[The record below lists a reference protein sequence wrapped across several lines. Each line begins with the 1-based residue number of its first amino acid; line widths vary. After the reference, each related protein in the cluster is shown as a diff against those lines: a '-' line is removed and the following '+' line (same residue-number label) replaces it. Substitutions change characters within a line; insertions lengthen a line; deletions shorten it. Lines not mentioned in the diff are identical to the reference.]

1 VNEDRTTPGAMPER
15 GMPHLDEMTC
25 MLYIERQLDRA
36 RAQDVS
42 AHIQECDSC
51 RTLLRALE
59 RESRLLTRAML
70 EEEEPLPAR
79 LAQFQQRA
87 HRSMQWIW
95 GIAFG
100 LAATGI
106 YALYTT
112 YIVPWEAQLDQA
124 GFGSTN
130 LVSLLVFQGAFWKGW
145 QSMVTLLEVVA
156 MLTLGGF
163 GLAYF
168 RRRLRRGA
176 MMAIL
181 LAGVCSF
188 AAMTVPPASASDMR
202 KGDFVEVA
210 QGENIKGD
218 VFLFGHRARVNGTV
232 EGDVYMFSEDAVVNG
247 TVKGDVIAF
256 AQSLHVNGHV
266 DGNIR
271 SCSNNVT
278 VTGEVTRNI
287 LTFDEVVNI
296 DQAAKVGGSITV
308 FAKSLS
314 LDGQLGRDLTVF
326 SEHAGLSGII
336 GGSVKAKGNSLD
348 ISSSAQVDG
357 PVRFEGNHEPQVA
370 SGAKLASAVEFH
382 KAEHKPKYMEAHYY
396 LWQVIWLA
404 AFVLFGLVLFVLV
417 PQFAQE
423 AVNNVER
430 YGASFGLGVLVFFGV
445 PIAALIAC
453 ATVVGL
459 FIGLTTGFLWY
470 ASLYFAQLV
479 VGAMVGQWLMGRT
492 RELWPLIGRMVVGI
506 AIVRLATT
514 IPELGGWIKFGT
526 ILWGLGAISLAVY
539 RRFQPTISAGVPVGG
554 YVTSPLPPN
563 TTIGGAQPA

>member
-1 VNEDRTTPGAMPER
+1 
-15 GMPHLDEMTC
+15 
-25 MLYIERQLDRA
+25 
-36 RAQDVS
+36 
-42 AHIQECDSC
+42 
-51 RTLLRALE
+51 
-59 RESRLLTRAML
+59 
-70 EEEEPLPAR
+70 
-79 LAQFQQRA
+79 
-87 HRSMQWIW
+87 
-95 GIAFG
+95 
-100 LAATGI
+100 
-106 YALYTT
+106 
-112 YIVPWEAQLDQA
+112 
-124 GFGSTN
+124 
-130 LVSLLVFQGAFWKGW
+130 
-145 QSMVTLLEVVA
+145 MVTLLEVVA

-271 SCSNNVT
+271 SCSNNIT

-287 LTFDEVVNI
+287 LTFNEVVNI

-326 SEHAGLSGII
+326 SEHAGLSGKI

-382 KAEHKPKYMEAHYY
+382 KAEHKPKYMEGHYY

-404 AFVLFGLVLFVLV
+404 AFVLFGLVLFVLM

-430 YGASFGLGVLVFFGV
+430 YGASFGLGDRMRYRRGPVHWLDHRLFVVRVVVLCAVGGRRHGRPVAHGSHARTVAADRPHDRGHRNRSAGYHHSGAWGMDQIRHHSMGLGRDLAGAVSPV
-445 PIAALIAC
+445 PAIDLCRCSRGRVCSFAA
-453 ATVVGL
+453 ATEYHD
-459 FIGLTTGFLWY
+459 WRRS
-470 ASLYFAQLV
+470 ASL
-479 VGAMVGQWLMGRT
+479 GAW
-492 RELWPLIGRMVVGI
+492 
-506 AIVRLATT
+506 
-514 IPELGGWIKFGT
+514 
-526 ILWGLGAISLAVY
+526 
-539 RRFQPTISAGVPVGG
+539 
-554 YVTSPLPPN
+554 
-563 TTIGGAQPA
+563 